1 MLNYFAYTSLID
13 TCAEGMTATQAMC
26 LGKGCK
32 RSKVEKGDLE
42 LGTQSIDRSAVFK
55 DLP

>member
-13 TCAEGMTATQAMC
+13 TCAEGMTATQAVC